1 MLSKLV
7 LKTMENKIKLKL
19 TTISSASPVNV
30 IKGEGVFRKKDEKI
44 LISHIDDEQNKTS
57 LIITEDKIM
66 LSRKSPFYE
75 LKMPVKQGETLLG
88 IMGDEATFSV
98 IGKVAEYSIDKKRGR
113 VYLEYTLPDLS
124 EQSTDFKVEL
134 EFEFK

>member
-1 MLSKLV
+1 
-7 LKTMENKIKLKL
+7 MEKKIKLKL
-19 TTISSASPVNV
+19 TTISSTNPVNV
-30 IKGEGVFRKKDEKI
+30 IKGEGFFREMNGKILITHTDSEQTKTSFIITDEKI
-44 LISHIDDEQNKTS
+44 I
-57 LIITEDKIM
+57 

-75 LKMPVKQGETLLG
+75 LKMPVKQNETLLG

-98 IGKVAEYSIDKKRGR
+98 VGKQAEYEFNNKYGK

-124 EQSTDFKVEL
+124 EQSTDFKVDL

>member
-1 MLSKLV
+1 
-7 LKTMENKIKLKL
+7 MEKKIKLKL
-19 TTISSASPVNV
+19 TTISSANPVNV
-30 IKGEGVFRKKDEKI
+30 IKGEGIFRENNGKI
-44 LISHIDDEQNKTS
+44 LITHIDEEQNKTS
-57 LIITEDKIM
+57 FIITDEKII

-88 IMGDEATFSV
+88 IMGDETTFSV
-98 IGKVAEYSIDKKRGR
+98 VGTKAEYEINERQGN

-124 EQSTDFKVEL
+124 EQSTDFKIDL

>member
-1 MLSKLV
+1 
-7 LKTMENKIKLKL
+7 MEKKIKLKL

-30 IKGEGVFRKKDEKI
+30 IKGEGVFKEKDGKILITHIDKSENKTSIMITDEKI
-44 LISHIDDEQNKTS
+44 I
-57 LIITEDKIM
+57 

-88 IMGDEATFSV
+88 IMGDETTFSV
-98 IGKVAEYSIDKKRGR
+98 VGTKAEYETNERQGN

-124 EQSTDFKVEL
+124 EQSTDFKIDL

>member
-1 MLSKLV
+1 
-7 LKTMENKIKLKL
+7 MEKRIKLKL
-19 TTISSASPVNV
+19 TTISSANPVNV
-30 IKGEGVFRKKDEKI
+30 IKGEGLFKQKDAKI
-44 LISHIDDEQNKTS
+44 LITHTDDEQNRTS
-57 LIITEDKIM
+57 FIIVDDKIT
-66 LSRKSPFYE
+66 LTRKSPFYE

-88 IMGDEATFSV
+88 IMGEESTFSV
-98 IGKVAEYSIDKKRGR
+98 IGKGVSYDIQNKHGR

>member
-1 MLSKLV
+1 
-7 LKTMENKIKLKL
+7 MEKKIKSKL
-19 TTISSASPVNV
+19 TTISSANPVNV
-30 IKGEGVFRKKDEKI
+30 IKGEGIFRENNGKI
-44 LISHIDDEQNKTS
+44 LITYIDEEQNKTS
-57 LIITEDKIM
+57 FIITDEKII

-88 IMGDEATFSV
+88 IMGDESTFSV
-98 IGKVAEYSIDKKRGR
+98 VGKLAEYNIESKRGS

-124 EQSTDFKVEL
+124 EQSTDFKIDL

>member
-1 MLSKLV
+1 
-7 LKTMENKIKLKL
+7 MENKIKLKL
-19 TTISSASPVNV
+19 TTISSANPVNV
-30 IKGEGVFRKKDEKI
+30 IKGEGIFREKDGKV
-44 LISHIDDEQNKTS
+44 LITHTDDEQNKTS
-57 LIITEDKIM
+57 FIITEDKII

-75 LKMPVKQGETLLG
+75 LKMPVKQNETLLG
-88 IMGDEATFSV
+88 MMGDEATFSV
-98 IGKVAEYSIDKKRGR
+98 IGKVAEYSIDNKRGR